1 MALSNVLAAKWS
13 YKKMTDAHIWHAN
26 VAINFAISVVVNGLL
41 ITIVLEWVVVL
52 ISKMK

>member
-1 MALSNVLAAKWS
+1 MALSNVLDAKWS

-26 VAINFAISVVVNGLL
+26 AAINFVISAVANGLL
-41 ITIVLEWVVVL
+41 ITTALEWVVVL